1 MKKLESKLFVTLLCV
16 LLLALVLMMQGCV
29 TSMKPS
35 VAYRPPAP
43 PADLA
48 APCPDLPLI
57 ADGQAVTV
65 AAWIVDTAETYR
77 DCQERQSGLVRAWPG
92 QSFSGALGR

>member
-1 MKKLESKLFVTLLCV
+1 MVKIYAFIIAVSTIS
-16 LLLALVLMMQGCV
+16 AAMGGCASQ
-29 TSMKPS
+29 TKPS
-35 VAYRPPAP
+35 VVYRPPAP

-65 AAWIVDTAETYR
+65 AAWIVDTAVAYK
-77 DCQERQSGLVRAWPG
+77 DCQAKHAGLLRAWPG
-92 QSFSGALGR
+92 MTFNNALKRKFFGE

>member
-1 MKKLESKLFVTLLCV
+1 MVKIYAFIIAVSTIS
-16 LLLALVLMMQGCV
+16 AAMGGCASQ
-29 TSMKPS
+29 TKPS

-48 APCPDLPLI
+48 APCQDLPLI

-65 AAWIVDTAETYR
+65 AAWVVDAAGAYR
-77 DCQERQSGLVRAWPG
+77 DCQARQAGLVRAWPG
-92 QSFSGALGR
+92 QSFSGAIGR